1 MKILAYL
8 IATMNCIVNSV
19 ALFYVVMSLLFSELF
34 HLNELSMMINPTIDW
49 IVNNPDTKLFAYE
62 APAIFRIEV
71 VTVIICIILTTLY
84 LRIKKSQMEASD
96 LEYYESYNVIY
107 TKINMASLIDIFF
120 VNILSFM
127 LYETV
132 PMSIVF
138 IVLFIVI
145 YKFIPTEK
153 LLYLL
158 GFGK

>member
-1 MKILAYL
+1 
-8 IATMNCIVNSV
+8 
-19 ALFYVVMSLLFSELF
+19 
-34 HLNELSMMINPTIDW
+34 
-49 IVNNPDTKLFAYE
+49 
-62 APAIFRIEV
+62 
-71 VTVIICIILTTLY
+71 
-84 LRIKKSQMEASD
+84 MEASD